1 MLLLIN
7 LYIAVCVCECMA
19 ATETSIKWDVKTK
32 YVTYGEDTT
41 LTCNANT
48 CSPYSSKQWFG
59 GPAYDLLCSDDYT
72 ANPYKYEMVV
82 ESTSPNFDLMIKNFT
97 FSDADCKYTC
107 VCGLLHFTKM
117 LTLDSLDF
125 IYPPV
130 LKENSQE
137 ATENKFQIDLLMKVY
152 PLPNC
157 NIIYQEINIPLKI
170 TNYTKTY
177 NHTGCCTLYDI
188 RIRQIVDIN
197 VSCSGMI
204 NLTCKVADRNYTL
217 TEKKNVDSCRK
228 VPISNV
234 KNADQA
240 TPINTVEL
248 IGILALMCLLVLGV
262 TILLLISVK
271 KRRRLLQAEAEMSV
285 QLSYRQPMMLG

>member
-1 MLLLIN
+1 MCL
-7 LYIAVCVCECMA
+7 CECMA

-32 YVTYGEDTT
+32 SVTYGEDAT

-59 GPAYDLLCSDDYT
+59 GPSYDLLCSDDYT

-117 LTLDSLDF
+117 LTLNSLDF

-137 ATENKFQIDLLMKVY
+137 AIANKFQIDLLMKVY

-157 NIIYQEINIPLKI
+157 KIIYQEMNIPLKI

-188 RIRQIVDIN
+188 RIQQIVDIN
-197 VSCSGMI
+197 HVSCSGNI

-217 TEKKNVDSCRK
+217 TEKNIDSCRK
-228 VPISNV
+228 VPFSNV
-234 KNADQA
+234 NNPYWS
-240 TPINTVEL
+240 TPVKL
-248 IGILALMCLLVLGV
+248 IGIVALISLFVLVV
-262 TILLLISVK
+262 IILLWIYV
-271 KRRRLLQAEAEMSV
+271 RRRHDQTEMSV
-285 QLSYRQPMMLG
+285 HYNYRQPMI